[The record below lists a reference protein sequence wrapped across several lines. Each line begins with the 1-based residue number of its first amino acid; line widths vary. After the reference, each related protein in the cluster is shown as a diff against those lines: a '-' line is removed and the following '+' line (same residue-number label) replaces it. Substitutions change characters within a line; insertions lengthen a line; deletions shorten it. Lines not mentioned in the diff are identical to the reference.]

1 MYSNKNPVNL
11 PKYFPDGVWAVR
23 FEKIETCLSGA
34 MMAPNHGKKIEA
46 ENLVTH
52 PL

>member
-34 MMAPNHGKKIEA
+34 MMAPNHGKK
-46 ENLVTH
+46 
-52 PL
+52 